1 MGESEAEQRGWLG
14 DGRINAYTYTI
25 LIALSEGTK
34 LLCCT
39 FLTNGLVTL
48 LYGYTHTCLQ
58 DSRYVPPTH
67 SFLLFTLILCLR
79 RSFCYH
85 TFIPLFLF
93 GLMQQHPSGSFRTL
107 QHPTQFLRNFH
118 DHTWVDLVFI
128 YTLALSHIPFP
139 RSCYLAIY
147 VFSFPFHRYLWSILA
162 TLEPEHICNPLS
174 YKIAVCHVI
183 LSPMQYQMNSCYL
196 IIHCAFEAPASMT
209 VPFYS

>member
-1 MGESEAEQRGWLG
+1 MLTHTITYLVGRHTMTVRRGMSSTVCTLLWKASETMASQRFGISLGESEAEQRGWLG

-48 LYGYTHTCLQ
+48 LYGYTHTCLR
-58 DSRYVPPTH
+58 DSRYVPSIH

-147 VFSFPFHRYLWSILA
+147 AFFFPFSPTSLV
-162 TLEPEHICNPLS
+162 NPG
-174 YKIAVCHVI
+174 Y
-183 LSPMQYQMNSCYL
+183 
-196 IIHCAFEAPASMT
+196 T
-209 VPFYS
+209 